1 MQFKKVKLVINGIF
15 TVMTRPFGFIFILVL
30 LLYDSK
36 ATNFDLLKCDKYTI
50 QDGIPQSFIEGFYQ
64 DEKGFLWIS
73 TQDGISRFN
82 GYKFENFHS
91 NPFDSTTI
99 LSNYILG
106 MSKWNKDSLCF
117 TTRIGL
123 SIFDP
128 DSKKF
133 NNFPFALNNDSV
145 GSILSSL
152 KIGKDSLLVSTSKG
166 IFRIRITDGKLF
178 VKKLNFEGNV
188 KKIISFNR
196 RTLFVS
202 DSTLYERKKNRNIPI
217 IRYRK
222 KIVNL
227 LSNESGLGICFENK
241 FILLDR
247 DLSKKEILS
256 FPNRVNDFL
265 YVNGEYWL
273 ATQENGLIIHKAT
286 KENKENQ
293 YLHNNRNLSLL
304 SKTIKSLYRD
314 CFGIIWI
321 GTNNGINKID
331 LSKQQLLQYRSS
343 QHSTKSSDNSWSFWE
358 NDSILISGYDN
369 GVQVLN
375 KKSNTHYWVPFKGF
389 ILDITDFN
397 DTILLATS
405 KGVYSL
411 ANQNSS
417 YKIDSLFLNIP
428 HNKKQDV
435 IFSFFKTNG
444 LLLVGSL
451 NYLSIFDSE
460 LTLKKRWEFKNV
472 RGFTQIDNCVYFTGH
487 PTGIYNI
494 QDIADENKWKIQT
507 TSLKEV
513 EHLLSLSIS
522 KFKDNSIWLGL
533 YGGGVIQ
540 FNTRDKTTK
549 HYSTKNGL
557 PNNTIYSII
566 PFKNAIWFS
575 TNAGISKYNPKSQV
589 FDNYTTS
596 DGTQSLEFNSGAA
609 YINKKNQI
617 YFGGINGYNIVNT
630 NKKNINPI
638 PPKVYITSIV
648 YRGKDLLKS
657 DSKNITD
664 KENIKVVTI
673 PHKRN
678 NFEII
683 VDGLHY
689 SSPKENLF
697 RTKLEGWEDE
707 WKTVKGKKSFRF
719 SNLHDGEYTFLVT
732 SANSDGVWNTQ
743 EEKIKI
749 IIKPPF
755 YLTWWFIL
763 SLSIFLLSLLA
774 YTLKSRI
781 NRSKSQREILEKKVR
796 DRTREVEN
804 QKRKL
809 EEKNKEL
816 EEEKNKEEE
825 VLLNMLPRETAKEL
839 VSTGKST
846 PKSYKMATVMFADFK
861 NFTKITENLGPKELV
876 AELDDSFAKFDD
888 VVGKLNIEKIKTSGD
903 AYMCVG
909 GIPIRN
915 KTNPI
920 DCVLAAFQFQKY
932 MLQKREIREG
942 TGKPQ
947 WHLRIGLH
955 TGALVAGVVGKRK
968 FLYDVWGDTV
978 NTAARMETSADE
990 GMINVSGATYEYIK
1004 DYFEC
1009 EYRGKLPVKNKGAI
1023 DMYYVTKIKEG
1034 LHTEKD
1040 EQIPNGKFF
1049 ELLNFK
1055 VYTQQSF
1062 QNVRDYFIDLLE
1074 QNEFISK
1081 LKYHGPHHTLD
1092 VMNATERIGIAEGIG
1107 KEDLMLV
1114 KLAALFHD
1122 SGFLNKYE
1130 NNEIEGAK
1138 LAKRE
1143 LPRYGFTD
1151 DHVDTV
1157 VNMILATKIPQD
1169 PKTHLEEIL
1178 CDADLDYL
1186 GRDKEE
1192 FDKISSSLAQELIDM
1207 KILKSMEDWDPIQIK
1222 FLESHKYYTK
1232 TCINDRRPNKIE
1244 RLREIKDRLQGPNE
1258 E

>member
-1 MQFKKVKLVINGIF
+1 MAKHFNVFLV
-15 TVMTRPFGFIFILVL
+15 LVL
-30 LLYDSK
+30 LISNLK
-36 ATNFDLLKCDKYTI
+36 ATNFDLLKCDEYTI
-50 QDGIPQSFIEGFYQ
+50 QDGIPQSFIESFFQ
-64 DEKGFLWIS
+64 DKKGFLWIS

-82 GYKFENFHS
+82 GYKFENFYS

-106 MSKWNKDSLCF
+106 VSDWNKDSICF

-123 SIFDP
+123 SLFDP
-128 DSKKF
+128 TSKTF
-133 NNFPFALNNDSV
+133 SNFPFALNNDSV
-145 GSILSSL
+145 GSVSSSL
-152 KIGKDSLLVSTSKG
+152 IIGKDSLIVSTSKG
-166 IFRIRITDGKLF
+166 LFGVKISNGKSI
-178 VKKLNFEGNV
+178 VHNLNFEGNV
-188 KKIISFNR
+188 KKIISFNQR
-196 RTLFVS
+196 IFFAS
-202 DSTLYERKKNRNIPI
+202 DSTLYEIVKNKNTPI
-217 IRYRK
+217 IHYKK
-222 KIVNL
+222 KIVTL
-227 LSNESGLGICFENK
+227 IKNERGLGISFENK
-241 FILLDR
+241 FILLDKTI
-247 DLSKKEILS
+247 SKKEILS
-256 FPNRVNDFL
+256 FTKRINDCL

-273 ATQENGLIIHKAT
+273 ATEENGLIIHKANQES
-286 KENKENQ
+286 KKNNHLQNK
-293 YLHNNRNLSLL
+293 RNLSLL
-304 SKTIKSLYRD
+304 SKKIKSLFKD
-314 CFGIIWI
+314 CFGIIWL
-321 GTNNGINKID
+321 GTDNGINKID

-343 QHSTKSSDNSWSFWE
+343 QHSPESSDNSWSFWE
-358 NDSILISGYDN
+358 NDSLLLSGYDN
-369 GVQVLN
+369 GLQVF
-375 KKSNTHYWVPFKGF
+375 KKNSNTHFWVPFKGL
-389 ILDITDFN
+389 ILDIIDFN

-405 KGVYSL
+405 KGIYSL
-411 ANQNSS
+411 ANQDSS
-417 YKIDSLFLNIP
+417 YNIDSVFLKIP
-428 HNKKQDV
+428 HKNEQDV
-435 IFSFFKTNG
+435 VFKFFKTNG
-444 LLLVGSL
+444 VLLVGSL
-451 NYLSIFDSE
+451 NYLSIFDQE
-460 LTLKKRWEFKNV
+460 LSLKKRWKFKNV
-472 RGFTQIDNCVYFTGH
+472 RDFTLHNNSVYFTSH
-487 PTGIYNI
+487 PTGIY
-494 QDIADENKWKIQT
+494 QLMELDDEKNWKIQT
-507 TSLKEV
+507 TQLREV
-513 EHLLSLSIS
+513 EHLLSLSIGKS
-522 KFKDNSIWLGL
+522 KDSYIWLGL
-533 YGGGVIQ
+533 YGGGVIR
-540 FNTRDKTTK
+540 FNTEDKTTK
-549 HYSTKNGL
+549 HFSTKNGL

-566 PFKNAIWFS
+566 PYHNSIWFS
-575 TNAGISKYNPKSQV
+575 TNAGLSKYNIKRED
-589 FDNYTTS
+589 FNNYSTS

-609 YINKKNQI
+609 YINDKNQI
-617 YFGGINGYNIVNT
+617 YFGGINGYNIVNP
-630 NKKNINPI
+630 NKKNTNPK
-638 PPKVYITSIV
+638 PPKVYITSIK

-657 DSKNITD
+657 SSKNITNSD
-664 KENIKVVTI
+664 NSMVVTI
-673 PHKRN
+673 PHTRN

-689 SSPKENLF
+689 SSPNENLF
-697 RTKLEGWEDE
+697 RTKLEGWENE
-707 WKTVKGKKSFRF
+707 WTTVKGKRSFQF
-719 SNLHDGEYTFLVT
+719 SNLDNGEYTFLVT

-743 EEKIKI
+743 EEKVKI

-755 YLTWWFIL
+755 YLTWWFTL
-763 SLSIFLLSLLA
+763 TLGVFLLSLIT

-781 NRSKSQREILEKKVR
+781 NRSKSQRAVLEKKVR

-804 QKRKL
+804 QKKKL
-809 EEKNKEL
+809 EEQNKKL

-888 VVGKLNIEKIKTSGD
+888 VVGKLKIEKIKTSGD

-915 KTNPI
+915 QTNPI

-978 NTAARMETSADE
+978 NTAARMETSAE
-990 GMINVSGATYEYIK
+990 QGMINISGATYEYIK

-1023 DMYYVTKIKEG
+1023 DMYYVTNIKEG
-1034 LHTEKD
+1034 LHNNEDKQT
-1040 EQIPNGKFF
+1040 PNGKFF

-1092 VMNATERIGIAEGIG
+1092 VMNAAERIGLAEGIG

-1130 NNEIEGAK
+1130 NNEFEGAK

-1143 LPRYGFTD
+1143 LPRYGFTEN
-1151 DHVDTV
+1151 HVDTV
-1157 VNMILATKIPQD
+1157 VNMILATKIPQA
-1169 PKTHLEEIL
+1169 PKNHLEEIL

-1186 GRDKEE
+1186 GRDKKE

-1207 KILKSMEDWDPIQIK
+1207 KILKSMEAWDPIQIK

-1232 TCINDRRPNKIE
+1232 TCIEDRRPNKIE

>member
-1 MQFKKVKLVINGIF
+1 MIRPLGI
-15 TVMTRPFGFIFILVL
+15 VFILAL
-30 LLYDSK
+30 LVNDLKS
-36 ATNFDLLKCDKYTI
+36 TNFDLLKCDEYTI
-50 QDGIPQSFIEGFYQ
+50 QDGIPQSFIEDFFQ
-64 DEKGFLWIS
+64 DEQGFLWIS

-82 GYKFENFHS
+82 GYKFENFYS
-91 NPFDSTTI
+91 NPFDSNTI
-99 LSNYILG
+99 LSNYIIEMG
-106 MSKWNKDSLCF
+106 NWNKDSLCF
-117 TTRIGL
+117 TTRIGI

-128 DSKKF
+128 TTKKF
-133 NNFPFALNNDSV
+133 KNFPFALHNDSV
-145 GSILSSL
+145 GSISSSQI
-152 KIGKDSLLVSTSKG
+152 IGKDSLLVSTSKG
-166 IFRIRITDGKLF
+166 IFGVKISNGKSF
-178 VKKLNFEGNV
+178 VKNLNFTEKV
-188 KKIISFNR
+188 KKIISLNSRIF
-196 RTLFVS
+196 FVS
-202 DSTLYERKKNRNIPI
+202 DTVLYERTKNRNIPI
-217 IRYRK
+217 VRYRK

-227 LSNESGLGICFENK
+227 FSTEKGLGVSFENK
-241 FILLDR
+241 FILLEKDI
-247 DLSKKEILS
+247 SGKEILS
-256 FPNRVNDFL
+256 FPTQVNDCLF
-265 YVNGEYWL
+265 VNDEYWL
-273 ATQENGLIIHKAT
+273 ATQEHGLIIHNINQ
-286 KENKENQ
+286 ENNK
-293 YLHNNRNLSLL
+293 NNERNPALL
-304 SKTIKSLYRD
+304 SKKIKSLFRD

-321 GTNNGINKID
+321 GTDNGINKID
-331 LSKQQLLQYRSS
+331 LSKQQLLQYRPS
-343 QHSTKSSDNSWSFWE
+343 QHSPKSSNNSWSFWE

-369 GVQVLN
+369 GLQVL
-375 KKSNTHYWVPFKGF
+375 KKSSNTHSWIPFSGL
-389 ILDITDFN
+389 ILDIIDFN
-397 DTILLATS
+397 DTIFLATS
-405 KGVYSL
+405 KGVYTLS
-411 ANQNSS
+411 NRDSS
-417 YKIDSLFLNIP
+417 YIIDSSYLKVS
-428 HNKKQDV
+428 HNKKQDI
-435 IFSFFKTNG
+435 IFSFFKTND

-451 NYLSIFDSE
+451 NYLSVFDQKLS
-460 LTLKKRWEFKNV
+460 LMKRWAFKNV
-472 RGFTQIDNCVYFTGH
+472 RGFTQVNNSVYFTGH
-487 PTGIYNI
+487 PTGIYQIMNL
-494 QDIADENKWKIQT
+494 QDKTKWKIQT
-507 TSLKEV
+507 TPLKEV
-513 EHLLSLSIS
+513 EHLLSLSIG
-522 KFKDNSIWLGL
+522 KGKDSSVWLGL
-533 YGGGVIQ
+533 YGGGLIRFDTQ
-540 FNTRDKTTK
+540 DKTTK

-566 PFKNAIWFS
+566 PFKNTIWFS
-575 TNAGISKYNPKSQV
+575 TNAGLSKYNIKSEEFV
-589 FDNYTTS
+589 NYTTS
-596 DGTQSLEFNSGAA
+596 DGTQSLEFNSGAG
-609 YINKKNQI
+609 YINKKKKQI

-630 NKKNINPI
+630 NKKNINSI
-638 PPKVYITSIV
+638 PPKVYITSII
-648 YRGKDLLKS
+648 YKGEDLLKS
-657 DSKNITD
+657 DSKNITTEGNT
-664 KENIKVVTI
+664 KLVTI

-697 RTKLEGWEDE
+697 KTKLEGWEDE

-719 SNLHDGEYTFLVT
+719 SNLHDGEYTFLVK
-732 SANSDGVWNTQ
+732 SANSDGVWNMK

-749 IIKPPF
+749 VIKPPF
-755 YLTWWFIL
+755 YLTWWFII
-763 SLSIFLLSLLA
+763 SLSVFFLSLLA
-774 YTLKSRI
+774 YTLNSRI

-809 EEKNKEL
+809 EEKNREL

-915 KTNPI
+915 QTNPI

-932 MLQKREIREG
+932 MLQKRDIREG

-978 NTAARMETSADE
+978 NTAARMETSAEE

-1023 DMYYVTKIKEG
+1023 DMYYVTKIKKG
-1034 LHTEKD
+1034 FHTDD
-1040 EQIPNGKFF
+1040 EQTPNGKFF

-1092 VMNATERIGIAEGIG
+1092 VMRASERIGIAEGIG

-1130 NNEIEGAK
+1130 NNEFEGAK

-1192 FDKISSSLAQELIDM
+1192 FDKISSSLANELIDM
-1207 KILKSMEDWDPIQIK
+1207 KILKSMEQWDPIQIK
-1222 FLESHKYYTK
+1222 FLESHTYYTK

>member
-1 MQFKKVKLVINGIF
+1 
-15 TVMTRPFGFIFILVL
+15 MTRPFGIFLVL
-30 LLYDSK
+30 ALLVTDLKS
-36 ATNFDLLKCDKYTI
+36 TNFDLLKCDEYTI
-50 QDGIPQSFIEGFYQ
+50 EDGIPQSSIEDFFQ
-64 DEKGFLWIS
+64 DKKGFLWIS
-73 TQDGISRFN
+73 TQDGVSRFN
-82 GYKFENFHS
+82 GYKFDNFYS
-91 NPFDSTTI
+91 NPFDSTSI
-99 LSNYILG
+99 LSNYILK
-106 MSKWNKDSLCF
+106 MSNWNKDSLCF

-123 SIFDP
+123 SIYDP
-128 DSKKF
+128 ATKKF
-133 NNFPFALNNDSV
+133 KNFPFALKNDSV
-145 GSILSSL
+145 GSISSSQ
-152 KIGKDSLLVSTSKG
+152 IIRKDSLIVSTSKG
-166 IFRIRITDGKLF
+166 IFGVKISNGKSF
-178 VKKLNFEGNV
+178 VKNLDFHGNV
-188 KKIISFNR
+188 KKIISLNNR
-196 RTLFVS
+196 TFFVS
-202 DSTLYERKKNRNIPI
+202 DTTLYERKKNRNIPI
-217 IRYRK
+217 VQYRQ

-227 LSNESGLGICFENK
+227 FSSEGGLGISLENK
-241 FILLDR
+241 FILLDK
-247 DLSKKEILS
+247 DISKEEILS
-256 FPNRVNDFL
+256 FPSRVNDCL
-265 YVNGEYWL
+265 LVNGEYWL
-273 ATQENGLIIHKAT
+273 ATQEKGLIIHRVNQEKN
-286 KENKENQ
+286 ENKQRQNE
-293 YLHNNRNLSLL
+293 RNIDLL
-304 SKTIKSLYRD
+304 SKKIKSLYRD

-321 GTNNGINKID
+321 GTDNGINKID
-331 LSKQQLLQYRSS
+331 LSKQQLLQYRPS
-343 QHSTKSSDNSWSFWE
+343 QHSPKSSNNSWSFWE

-369 GVQVLN
+369 GLQVL
-375 KKSNTHYWVPFKGF
+375 KKSSNTHFWVPFRGL
-389 ILDITDFN
+389 ILDIIDFN
-397 DTILLATS
+397 DKILLATS

-411 ANQNSS
+411 VNRNSS
-417 YKIDSLFLNIP
+417 FRIDSLFLKVP

-435 IFSFFKTNG
+435 IFSFFKTNN

-451 NYLSIFDSE
+451 NYLSIFDRKLS
-460 LTLKKRWEFKNV
+460 LKKRWKFKNV
-472 RGFTQIDNCVYFTGH
+472 RDFTRVNNSVYFTGH
-487 PTGIYNI
+487 PTGIYQIMNLDDNT
-494 QDIADENKWKIQT
+494 QWEIQT
-507 TSLKEV
+507 TPLKEV
-513 EHLLSLSIS
+513 EHLLSLSIGKS
-522 KFKDNSIWLGL
+522 KDNSVWLGL
-533 YGGGVIQ
+533 YGGGLIR
-540 FNTRDKTTK
+540 FNTQDKTTK

-566 PFKNAIWFS
+566 PSNNTIWFS
-575 TNAGISKYNPKSQV
+575 TNAGLSKYNLKSEA

-609 YINKKNQI
+609 YINSKKQI
-617 YFGGINGYNIVNT
+617 YFGGINGYNIINP
-630 NKKNINPI
+630 NKKNINSI
-638 PPKVYITSIV
+638 PPKVYITSVI
-648 YRGKDLLKS
+648 YKGKDLLKS
-657 DSKNITD
+657 DNNITTE
-664 KENIKVVTI
+664 ENIKVVTI

-697 RTKLEGWEDE
+697 KTKLEGWEDE

-719 SNLHDGEYTFLVT
+719 SNLLDGEYTFLVK
-732 SANSDGVWNTQ
+732 SANSDGVWNSK

-763 SLSIFLLSLLA
+763 SLSIFLLSVLA
-774 YTLKSRI
+774 YTIKSRI

-888 VVGKLNIEKIKTSGD
+888 VVGNLNIEKIKTSGD

-915 KTNPI
+915 QTNPV

-932 MLQKREIREG
+932 MLQKRDIREG

-978 NTAARMETSADE
+978 NTAARMETSAEE

-1023 DMYYVTKIKEG
+1023 DMYYVTKIKKG
-1034 LHTEKD
+1034 LHLDD
-1040 EQIPNGKFF
+1040 EQTPNAKFF

-1081 LKYHGPHHTLD
+1081 LKYHGPHHTID
-1092 VMNATERIGIAEGIG
+1092 VMSASERIGIAEGIG

-1130 NNEIEGAK
+1130 NNEFEGAK

-1151 DHVDTV
+1151 DHVETV

-1186 GRDKEE
+1186 GRDKED
-1192 FDKISSSLAQELIDM
+1192 FDKISSSLANELIDM
-1207 KILKSMEDWDPIQIK
+1207 KILKSIEQWDPIQIK
-1222 FLESHKYYTK
+1222 FLESHTYYTK
-1232 TCINDRRPNKIE
+1232 TCINDRRPNKIQ
-1244 RLREIKDRLQGPNE
+1244 RLREIKDRSQGPNE